1 MQHVKPLSKQTTDT
15 GPASAERKS
24 AFTLIELLVVISI
37 IAILAALLMPTL
49 ARAKEQGK
57 MTRCISN
64 QRQIGV
70 ATSLYADDNVDTYFC
85 NPAPTSGFDASVWL
99 PNGGSWTLNPR
110 STVIPDPT
118 DPSMDDV
125 AYWALGYYNYFG
137 HSKNLFLDSAA
148 AYVVDDWC
156 DTPSEKYPFEYYE
169 YSPYGMCDYLVVP
182 YNGPDTTY
190 TGGQSKPL
198 KRSSYAS
205 PQTTIVIQDSTEQ
218 KLEGAPDTLGLF
230 PGDTEILTQ
239 WTAPN
244 YTLEYQQGDLT
255 VGWFRHLDQ
264 CVTLWVP
271 GNVSRIK
278 RMPLTVGIDYRCY
291 TGERPQRMPTQ

>member
-1 MQHVKPLSKQTTDT
+1 MAAGAP
-15 GPASAERKS
+15 
-24 AFTLIELLVVISI
+24 AFTLIELLVVIAI

-70 ATSLYADDNVDTYFC
+70 ATSLYADDNIDTYYC
-85 NPAPTSGFDASVWL
+85 NPAPLTGADPSVWL

-110 STVIPDPT
+110 STVVPNPADPT
-118 DPSMDDV
+118 MDDV

-137 HSKNLFLDSAA
+137 QSKNLFLDSAA
-148 AYVVDDWC
+148 DYVVDDWR
-156 DTPSEKYPFEYYE
+156 DTPSETYPFEYYE

-182 YNGPDTTY
+182 YNGENSTY
-190 TGGQSKPL
+190 SGGQSKPL

-205 PQTTIVIQDSTEQ
+205 PQTTIVIQDATEQ

-230 PGDTEILTQ
+230 PGDSEILTQ
-239 WTAPN
+239 WTAPD
-244 YTLEYQQGDLT
+244 YTLEYGQGDLT

-278 RMPLTVGIDYRCY
+278 RMPLNVGIDYRCY